1 MGGTP
6 SDLHNLAIAE
16 RPLSIKSAR
25 TPYRKEP
32 AYSGLNREEAMANE
46 LATLT
51 AKGQVTIPK
60 AVRDSLGLQKGDQ
73 LSWELEDGSVRVRA
87 VKPLDVAFLQG
98 VEQGLQEWQSTEDEQ
113 AFADL

>member
-1 MGGTP
+1 
-6 SDLHNLAIAE
+6 
-16 RPLSIKSAR
+16 
-25 TPYRKEP
+25 
-32 AYSGLNREEAMANE
+32 MASE

-60 AVRDSLGLQKGDQ
+60 TVRDALGLRQGDQ

-87 VKPLDVAFLQG
+87 VSPLDVAFLQG
-98 VEQGLQEWQSTEDEQ
+98 VEAGLQEWSSTADDD

>member
-1 MGGTP
+1 
-6 SDLHNLAIAE
+6 
-16 RPLSIKSAR
+16 
-25 TPYRKEP
+25 
-32 AYSGLNREEAMANE
+32 MASE

-60 AVRDSLGLQKGDQ
+60 TVRDALGLRQGDQ

-87 VKPLDVAFLQG
+87 VSPLDVAFLQG
-98 VEQGLQEWQSTEDEQ
+98 VEAGLQEWSSSVDDE